1 MKFNEEDWLVKEEDG
16 TTFCSLSPR
25 TPNIRGV
32 RTRKS
37 NGYLIAKVK
46 ELRDLLTLY
55 VEHETKKI
63 KSSELKG
70 IAYKE
75 TEHFKKSEKL
85 INYLK
90 ENKGTIFNK

>member
-25 TPNIRGV
+25 LPNIRGV

-70 IAYKE
+70 IPYKE
-75 TEHFKKSEKL
+75 TEHFKKAEKL

-90 ENKGTIFNK
+90 ENKGTIFN

>member
-25 TPNIRGV
+25 IPNIRGV

-37 NGYLIAKVK
+37 NGYLIAEVK
-46 ELRDLLTLY
+46 ELRGLLALY
-55 VEHETKKI
+55 VEHERKKI
-63 KSSELKG
+63 TSREIRG
-70 IAYKE
+70 IPYKE
-75 TEHFKKSEKL
+75 TEHFERAEKL

-90 ENKGTIFNK
+90 QI

>member
-1 MKFNEEDWLVKEEDG
+1 MKFDEQDWLVKEDDG

-25 TPNIRGV
+25 IPNIRGV

-37 NGYLIAKVK
+37 NGYLIAEIK

-55 VEHETKKI
+55 VEHEKEKI
-63 KSSELKG
+63 VKRNLKQ
-70 IAYKE
+70 IYYKE
-75 TEHFKKSEKL
+75 TEHFKRAEKL

-90 ENKGTIFNK
+90 QI

>member
-25 TPNIRGV
+25 IPNIRGV

-37 NGYLIAKVK
+37 NGYLIAEVK

-55 VEHETKKI
+55 MEHEKKKI
-63 KSSELKG
+63 MARELRG
-70 IAYKE
+70 IPYKE
-75 TEHFKKSEKL
+75 TEHFERAEKL

-90 ENKGTIFNK
+90 QIEK